1 MTRPNWYQE
10 VPMNTFL
17 RLTAVVLCLGVL
29 ALGVAIF
36 DLVGRLTSP
45 PQREWIQQVTL
56 TEELARAERLN
67 RLRDASYRRVEAK
80 RQVLKEMIAGR
91 RSLAEAIER
100 FRDLDRQWPDIR
112 TGIEMPEYLWMSE
125 DECDGRGI
133 IEQVRQVLADRPDEA
148 AALVDRLEK
157 ELRRALADRETDR
170 PLSVDSR

>member
-1 MTRPNWYQE
+1 
-10 VPMNTFL
+10 MNLFI
-17 RLTAVVLCLGVL
+17 RLAAGVL
-29 ALGVAIF
+29 FLGAFALGIVIL

-45 PQREWIQQVTL
+45 PQREWIQQVRL

-67 RLRDASYRRVEAK
+67 QLREASFRRVEAK
-80 RQVLKEMIAGR
+80 RLVVKEVIAGR
-91 RSLAEAIER
+91 RGLTEAIER

-157 ELRRALADRETDR
+157 ELRRELADRETDR
-170 PLSVDSR
+170 PLSIDSQ